1 MHGLVFVTWE
11 KYLAERFGGTMLD
24 RYRQEIGETA
34 ATSPLVSHVYDDAL
48 LLVGVSAATR
58 VTGIPTEQL
67 LHEYGRYFITNSLTR
82 HLCSYLLNQLH
93 NPRDLLLAMRDAHEQ
108 MSHLPGGLTPPLF
121 GYEIPND
128 DPNGLILI
136 YDSKRHFCTL
146 LRGAIEGAASR
157 YGEEVTIVER
167 ACMKR
172 GDAVCRFEIHFPAPD
187 SAPKQTEEQ
196 TRRQTFQQQFAQY
209 VLSLLPKEDGITL
222 MELQEFLWSRGV
234 SKSLARPALVLEALN
249 HLHHAGLVATSAT
262 EPGDSLMSRRYWRIP
277 SRRGA

>member
-34 ATSPLVSHVYDDAL
+34 ATSPLVSHVYADAQ

-128 DPNGLILI
+128 DLNGLILI

-172 GDAVCRFEIHFPAPD
+172 GDAVCRFEIHFLAPD

-222 MELQEFLWSRGV
+222 TELQEFLWSRGV